1 MLIEALLS
9 LQVISH
15 LNQCLQPIYLLDPL
29 ISFEEKEEIEM
40 GCFQAVS
47 LYEKYGDQ
55 LEQQVPLDPTV
66 ISYDELR
73 YLTVLHHGYDGF
85 VHIGEL
91 IVNACVA
98 DEVLQIFKEL
108 YLMGYPIEKMRVM
121 SCYGGSDE
129 LSMED
134 NNSSAF
140 NFRYMTDG
148 GQIFKEL
155 YLMGYPIEKMRVMS
169 CYGGSDELSMEDNNS
184 SAFNFRYMTDGGNL
198 SYHAYGLA
206 IDLNPKVNP
215 YIKEE
220 LVLPV
225 NGKEYV
231 NRNQCVLGMIK
242 KDDAVYQLFKRYGWT
257 WGGDWTSLKDYQHF
271 EKPQ

>member
-1 MLIEALLS
+1 MLIESLLS
-9 LQVISH
+9 LQVINH
-15 LNQCLQPIYLLDPL
+15 YDHCFQPIGLLDPL
-29 ISFEEKEEIEM
+29 INIEEKEEIEM
-40 GCFQAVS
+40 GCFCSVLLS
-47 LYEKYGDQ
+47 EKYGDQ

-91 IVNACVA
+91 IVNACVT

-148 GQIFKEL
+148 GK
-155 YLMGYPIEKMRVMS
+155 
-169 CYGGSDELSMEDNNS
+169 
-184 SAFNFRYMTDGGNL
+184 L

-215 YIKEE
+215 YVKEQ

-225 NGKEYV
+225 NGKEYI
-231 NRNQCVLGMIK
+231 NRDQCVLGMIK

>member
-55 LEQQVPLDPTV
+55 LEQQVPLDSTV

-73 YLTVLHHGYDGF
+73 YLTVLHHGYDDF
-85 VHIGEL
+85 VHVGEL

-148 GQIFKEL
+148 GK
-155 YLMGYPIEKMRVMS
+155 
-169 CYGGSDELSMEDNNS
+169 
-184 SAFNFRYMTDGGNL
+184 L

-215 YIKEE
+215 YVKEQ

-225 NGKEYV
+225 NGKEYI
-231 NRNQCVLGMIK
+231 NRDQCVLGMIK

>member
-9 LQVISH
+9 LKVVSH
-15 LNQCLQPIYLLDPL
+15 LNQCLQPIYLLAPL
-29 ISFEEKEEIEM
+29 ISFEDKEEIEM

-85 VHIGEL
+85 VHVGEL
-91 IVNACVA
+91 IVNVCVA

-148 GQIFKEL
+148 GK
-155 YLMGYPIEKMRVMS
+155 
-169 CYGGSDELSMEDNNS
+169 
-184 SAFNFRYMTDGGNL
+184 L

-231 NRNQCVLGMIK
+231 NRNKCVLGMIK

>member
-85 VHIGEL
+85 VHVGEL

-148 GQIFKEL
+148 GK
-155 YLMGYPIEKMRVMS
+155 
-169 CYGGSDELSMEDNNS
+169 
-184 SAFNFRYMTDGGNL
+184 L

-215 YIKEE
+215 YVKEQ

-225 NGKEYV
+225 NGKEYI
-231 NRNQCVLGMIK
+231 NRDQCVLGMIK

>member
-55 LEQQVPLDPTV
+55 LEQQVPLDSTV

-85 VHIGEL
+85 VHVGEL

-148 GQIFKEL
+148 GK
-155 YLMGYPIEKMRVMS
+155 
-169 CYGGSDELSMEDNNS
+169 
-184 SAFNFRYMTDGGNL
+184 L

>member
-55 LEQQVPLDPTV
+55 LEQQVPLDSTV

-85 VHIGEL
+85 VHVGEL

-148 GQIFKEL
+148 GK
-155 YLMGYPIEKMRVMS
+155 
-169 CYGGSDELSMEDNNS
+169 
-184 SAFNFRYMTDGGNL
+184 L

-215 YIKEE
+215 YVKEQ

-225 NGKEYV
+225 NGKEYI
-231 NRNQCVLGMIK
+231 NRDQCVLGMIK

>member
-55 LEQQVPLDPTV
+55 LEQQVPLDSTV

-85 VHIGEL
+85 VHVGEL

-98 DEVLQIFKEL
+98 DEVL
-108 YLMGYPIEKMRVM
+108 
-121 SCYGGSDE
+121 
-129 LSMED
+129 
-134 NNSSAF
+134 
-140 NFRYMTDG
+140 
-148 GQIFKEL
+148 QIFKEL

>member
-55 LEQQVPLDPTV
+55 LEQQVPLDSTV

-85 VHIGEL
+85 VHVGEL

-148 GQIFKEL
+148 GK
-155 YLMGYPIEKMRVMS
+155 
-169 CYGGSDELSMEDNNS
+169 
-184 SAFNFRYMTDGGNL
+184 L

-215 YIKEE
+215 YVKEQS
-220 LVLPV
+220 VLPV
-225 NGKEYV
+225 NGKEYI
-231 NRNQCVLGMIK
+231 NRDQCVLGMIK

>member
-85 VHIGEL
+85 VHVGEL

-148 GQIFKEL
+148 GK
-155 YLMGYPIEKMRVMS
+155 
-169 CYGGSDELSMEDNNS
+169 
-184 SAFNFRYMTDGGNL
+184 L

-215 YIKEE
+215 YVKEQ

-225 NGKEYV
+225 NGKEYI
-231 NRNQCVLGMIK
+231 NRDQCVLGMIK

-257 WGGDWTSLKDYQHF
+257 WGGDWTGLKDYQHF